1 MMRSTSESPSL
12 TDATSAS
19 PSLTEAPFASPSLA
33 EATSASPSLTDDD
46 EEETFT
52 TPAGLARLATTLEM
66 AANLVDINAP
76 DKLKSLLRSPIFQR
90 FVGYE
95 ASEETSKQKQ
105 AADVQLLLVL
115 SFPSKSRKIAAVAL
129 GQFISDLRAVDAAA
143 TQALQAR
150 QPKGEM
156 VALLDDAR
164 SRLKEVTVA
173 YYADGCLVCPDQVS
187 AGRQSELDD
196 RMLKL
201 KQKEEAL
208 KANRLRRP
216 DERDEQVARAL
227 GFREGE
233 LIGGY

>member
-1 MMRSTSESPSL
+1 MAEPFEYLSYLYVRHLAVKLARRMHTTSCRDDLVDLVEHVTILPRHETPNAPTELRLVLSTV
-12 TDATSAS
+12 THTQRV
-19 PSLTEAPFASPSLA
+19 
-33 EATSASPSLTDDD
+33 
-46 EEETFT
+46 
-52 TPAGLARLATTLEM
+52 AGLI
-66 AANLVDINAP
+66 DSQINM
-76 DKLKSLLRSPIFQR
+76 
-90 FVGYE
+90 G
-95 ASEETSKQKQ
+95 ASKSKQKQ

-216 DERDEQVARAL
+216 DERDEQVAQAL